1 MFLKRKRKKPRKS
14 TRSAGVIL
22 LDGRQIPFST
32 RDISITG
39 ALIHVDEVLKLDKG
53 QFMEVLWTDMDVSA
67 QVTLRWAKPG
77 DNGGTLLGIHWEQ
90 VEGQEQN
97 NRFRHLFRQI
107 LGRG

>member
-14 TRSAGVIL
+14 TRSAGAIL
-22 LDGRQIPFST
+22 LDGRQIPFTT

-39 ALIHVDEVLKLDKG
+39 ALIHVEEIIKLEKG
-53 QFMEVLWTDMDVSA
+53 QIMEVLWTDMDVSA
-67 QVTLRWAKPG
+67 QATVRWAKPG
-77 DNGGTLLGIHWEQ
+77 DKGGTLIGVHWEQ

-97 NRFRHLFRQI
+97 NRFRHLFRHI